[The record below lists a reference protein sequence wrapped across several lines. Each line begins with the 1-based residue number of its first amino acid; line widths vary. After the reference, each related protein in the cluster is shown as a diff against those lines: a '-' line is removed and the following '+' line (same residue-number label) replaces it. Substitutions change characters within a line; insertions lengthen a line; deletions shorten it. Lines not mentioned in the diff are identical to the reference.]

1 MRRFFCFP
9 HNVLLAIGFFTLLS
23 GCAGLSQQYRASTE
37 GISINYT
44 VKKEQ
49 LISPKAQVAISSSE
63 DRLDKEI
70 IGDGAKGSVG
80 TRVLGYVAF
89 GVIYAAMPDQPTLK
103 DQQDPIRIFKTAL
116 AERLSK
122 NGITVTNDKDS
133 GTLTVDL
140 LVRQF
145 KIDFSFGKWTGEV
158 GYVARIKKN
167 GEVICQDDIYEK
179 ATAFNLYGFGSG
191 EKAINEA
198 FGKAIDRLDI
208 NSCFSKL
215 QK

>member
-1 MRRFFCFP
+1 MRRFLSVP
-9 HNVLLAIGFFTLLS
+9 YSILLVIAFVTLLS
-23 GCAGLSQQYRASTE
+23 GCAGLSQQYRASNE

-49 LISPKAQVAISSSE
+49 LISPKEKVVISSSE
-63 DRLDKEI
+63 ERLDKEI
-70 IGDGAKGSVG
+70 IGDGAKGTVG
-80 TRVLGYVAF
+80 TRVLGYVTF
-89 GVIYAAMPDQPTLK
+89 GVIYAVMPDQPTLK
-103 DQQDPIRIFKTAL
+103 DQQDPIRIFKTAM

-122 NGITVTNDKDS
+122 NGITVINDKDNE
-133 GTLTVDL
+133 TLAVDL

-145 KIDFSFGKWTGEV
+145 KLDFNFGKWTGEV

-167 GEVICQDDIYEK
+167 GAVVCQDDIYEK

-198 FGKAIDRLDI
+198 FGKAIDKLDI

>member
-1 MRRFFCFP
+1 MRRFLCVP
-9 HNVLLAIGFFTLLS
+9 YNILLVIVFVTLLS
-23 GCAGLSQQYRASTE
+23 GCAGLSQQYKASTE

-49 LISPKAQVAISSSE
+49 LISPKEKVVISSSE

-70 IGDGAKGSVG
+70 IGDGAKGTVG

-89 GVIYAAMPDQPTLK
+89 GVIYAAMPDQPILK
-103 DQQDPIRIFKTAL
+103 DQQDPIRIFKTAM

-122 NGITVTNDKDS
+122 NGITVVNEKDNE
-133 GTLTVDL
+133 TLAVDL

-145 KIDFSFGKWTGEV
+145 KIDFNFGKWTGEV
-158 GYVARIKKN
+158 GSVAKIKKN
-167 GEVICQDDIYEK
+167 GEVVCQDDIYEK
-179 ATAFNLYGFGSG
+179 ATAFNVYGFGSG

-198 FGKAIDRLDI
+198 FGKAIDKLDI